1 MMPLKIVTIKNDNYT
16 QNKYP
21 VVSYQIMKLKNE
33 LSPPF
38 MREIFVEN
46 AQHCYEFRKKSEFKR
61 NNVKTVYNETETL
74 TFLGPRT
81 WEIVLD
87 YIIKKVTALRNL
99 N

>member
-46 AQHCYEFRKKSEFKR
+46 AQHCYEFRKKK
-61 NNVKTVYNETETL
+61 
-74 TFLGPRT
+74 
-81 WEIVLD
+81 
-87 YIIKKVTALRNL
+87 
-99 N
+99 